1 MKFLFKKGFEV
12 FNSERYAVANPI
24 VKRDYAETYRLTRR
38 KDGRSFL
45 MKVYLPDEMPEDLK
59 FKGKPSLIA
68 YLNSSGISRQLSIAA
83 WGEFNSPEG
92 KTFPYII
99 TDYFVRGPLSDILL
113 TDGPM
118 NALDAVNVCFDL
130 AGILLNMHTP
140 DGGNFVHCD
149 ICPDNIMFGY
159 DENAELHARLIDHD
173 HLRHCGEN
181 TAETGEHF
189 WDDVDIRYTA
199 PEAFCSEGIVSNTD
213 VYSLGVI
220 LYECYYGAYPWPVDD
235 EDIYEGSSTP
245 RKMGMLMHARNNELP
260 DYRKGD
266 DKWEDMILSLVRLM
280 TEYDYDEA
288 AFTASRC
295 WRPGSACWRQGR
307 RSSRTY
313 PPAICSGATEK
324 RSGPS
329 APPTSAA
336 YTTLRAGMPPSP
348 ATLRRRK

>member
-189 WDDVDIRYTA
+189 
-199 PEAFCSEGIVSNTD
+199 
-213 VYSLGVI
+213 
-220 LYECYYGAYPWPVDD
+220 
-235 EDIYEGSSTP
+235 
-245 RKMGMLMHARNNELP
+245 
-260 DYRKGD
+260 
-266 DKWEDMILSLVRLM
+266 
-280 TEYDYDEA
+280 
-288 AFTASRC
+288 
-295 WRPGSACWRQGR
+295 
-307 RSSRTY
+307 
-313 PPAICSGATEK
+313 
-324 RSGPS
+324 
-329 APPTSAA
+329 
-336 YTTLRAGMPPSP
+336 
-348 ATLRRRK
+348 